1 MKKKILNIKSISL
14 FLMVCNLL
22 LIYFFKYSHNSI
34 LPLEF
39 SIYNIGNLYNFISFL
54 ILFSGA
60 IIMYYKAKENVLNRT
75 ILIMGTFL
83 IIFMIG
89 AILFNKDIF
98 DWMKSYILGYSAKKI
113 IVASFLSANG
123 LLQIYMII
131 VVYSKILGSSNFVF
145 VKGIYISV
153 FVFIIM
159 LSLSFIYIA
168 SYKTQKINDK
178 KYKIGVIL
186 GAAVWSDNKPS
197 PLFSQRIKKGF
208 EVYYNKNVE
217 NLQVTGGSAPGEIT
231 EANAAKNLLLDY
243 GVNEENIFIEEE
255 TSTTSEQ
262 IKFIKDSLIISKKM
276 NSVLVISD
284 KFHLCRVM
292 EISHFYKV
300 NIVPLSSEFK
310 LNWDKYMYYHIRES
324 IGLLF
329 FWLYAI

>member
-14 FLMVCNLL
+14 FLIVCNLL
-22 LIYFFKYSHNSI
+22 LIYLFKYSHNSI
-34 LPLEF
+34 IPLEF
-39 SIYNIGNLYNFISFL
+39 SIYNIGNLYT
-54 ILFSGA
+54 LFSFIILVIGA
-60 IIMYYKAKENVLNRT
+60 IVLFYKVNENVLNRAIIIMT
-75 ILIMGTFL
+75 TLLIVFL
-83 IIFMIG
+83 LGAVII
-89 AILFNKDIF
+89 NEYNF
-98 DWMKSYILGYSAKKI
+98 DWMQSYIFGYPAKKT
-113 IVASFLSANG
+113 IVAAFLSANG

-159 LSLSFIYIA
+159 LSLSFFYIA
-168 SYKTQKINDK
+168 RFRTNQISNEKF
-178 KYKIGVIL
+178 KIGVIL

-208 EVYYNKNVE
+208 EVFYNKNVE
-217 NLQVTGGSAPGEIT
+217 YLQVTGGSAPGEIT
-231 EANAAKNLLLDY
+231 EAKAAKNLLLEY
-243 GVNEENIFIEEE
+243 GVNEGSILIEEE

-262 IKFIKDSLIISKKM
+262 IKFIKDSLVIAKNID
-276 NSVLVISD
+276 SVLVISD

-292 EISHFYKV
+292 EISQFYNVK
-300 NIVPLSSEFK
+300 IVPLSSEFK